1 MHARVGAG
9 DLPSSVARGA
19 HLVSARSAAYIPVME
34 AHRPLRSVADDVLL
48 RRLAE
53 LTRDSRRVEVDLV
66 AHIGE
71 VDARRLFAR
80 EATPSMFVY
89 CTERLHLSEA
99 EAYLRIAAARA
110 SREHPELLVM
120 LGDGRLHLSGIAR
133 LAPHLTLENR
143 DVVLR
148 RAAHRSKRELEELVA
163 ELAPRPDAAAAIR
176 KLPGRSAAAAATRL
190 VPDAVAPGL
199 ELSMASGSP
208 SPLVP
213 GGAVAPAGDG
223 GRQLVPDA
231 VAPTGLASERPLV
244 PDAVAPAGPTSAGQ
258 LVPDGVDAPAPGA
271 ALVLAAPTTALVAR
285 SAAPGPAAIEPLSPA
300 RYRVQFTASAALRE
314 KLERLQALMR
324 STVPDG
330 DLAAI
335 VEAAVTEKLERIEAR
350 RFGSARKPR
359 AKAAETARHASAPT
373 RHVPAAV
380 RRAVRERDGER
391 CGFVD
396 GQGRRCTARERL
408 EFHHRHPY
416 GLGGSHE
423 LANVGLLC
431 RAHNAHVAE
440 ADYGLEA
447 GSAGRRASAV
457 GTAQAGG

>member
-1 MHARVGAG
+1 
-9 DLPSSVARGA
+9 
-19 HLVSARSAAYIPVME
+19 ME

-231 VAPTGLASERPLV
+231 VAP
-244 PDAVAPAGPTSAGQ
+244 AGPTSAGQ
-258 LVPDGVDAPAPGA
+258 LVPDGVDAPARTA
-271 ALVLAAPTTALVAR
+271 VLVLAAPTTALVAR

>member
-9 DLPSSVARGA
+9 DRASSVARGA
-19 HLVSARSAAYIPVME
+19 LLVSARSAAYIPVME

-231 VAPTGLASERPLV
+231 VAP
-244 PDAVAPAGPTSAGQ
+244 AGPTSAGQ
-258 LVPDGVDAPAPGA
+258 LVPDGVDAPARTA
-271 ALVLAAPTTALVAR
+271 VLVLAAPTTALVAR
-285 SAAPGPAAIEPLSPA
+285 STAPGPAAIEPLSPA
-300 RYRVQFTASAALRE
+300 RYKVQFTASAALRE